1 MASPTEQTNYELWIN
16 GDGSYDFFPS
26 TNQSARSLLDEG
38 AKLINV
44 IEAISWEEA
53 RQKQYEFLGWGSY
66 KPAFDISE
74 DVSILDSDGRKTAF
88 NINDSFDRNIACR
101 LTKIS
106 FKQLRTL
113 EQEKIVLPLFNEK
126 RNKVYTF
133 PQLLQ
138 LQAYVL
144 INQDRNVRVRNN
156 VLKKVLKFYSN
167 NFNKI
172 RLHQSFPYSIGS
184 TVKTVEPDL
193 SDVNDLLNQVKQLD
207 FSYRAAY
214 TVHIYPT
221 MMNVL
226 IALHEN
232 AQSIYN
238 IEFDEFKQ
246 MLVA

>member
-1 MASPTEQTNYELWIN
+1 
-16 GDGSYDFFPS
+16 
-26 TNQSARSLLDEG
+26 
-38 AKLINV
+38 
-44 IEAISWEEA
+44 
-53 RQKQYEFLGWGSY
+53 
-66 KPAFDISE
+66 
-74 DVSILDSDGRKTAF
+74 
-88 NINDSFDRNIACR
+88 
-101 LTKIS
+101 
-106 FKQLRTL
+106 
-113 EQEKIVLPLFNEK
+113 
-126 RNKVYTF
+126 
-133 PQLLQ
+133 
-138 LQAYVL
+138 
-144 INQDRNVRVRNN
+144 
-156 VLKKVLKFYSN
+156 LKFYSD

-207 FSYRAAY
+207 FSYKAAY

-238 IEFDEFKQ
+238 IEFDEFRQ